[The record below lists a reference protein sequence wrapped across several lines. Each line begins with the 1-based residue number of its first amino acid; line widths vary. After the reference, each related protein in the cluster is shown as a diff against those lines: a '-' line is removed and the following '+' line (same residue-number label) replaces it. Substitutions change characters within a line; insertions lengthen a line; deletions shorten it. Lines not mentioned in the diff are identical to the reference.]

1 MSSAAPYEPIP
12 EPSTARFEAAPP
24 ESDAPSEW
32 VDDVTDEAVDGLADA
47 GQEPARV
54 RANKRRSGAAARPV
68 LTGKAVSVVVAGAI
82 MLLLLAGPIRTF
94 LGQRAQI
101 AELTDRA
108 AAAQAR
114 VDVLTA
120 ESARLQDPAYIQSL
134 VRERLHYVMPG
145 EIGYTVL
152 DPSEAPAPLTPAQ
165 AAAAKLARTPWYE
178 KLWGAMN
185 PSAVKPK
192 PVPTAP
198 RTDAPR

>member
-1 MSSAAPYEPIP
+1 M
-12 EPSTARFEAAPP
+12 
-24 ESDAPSEW
+24 ESDGW
-32 VDDVTDEAVDGLADA
+32 VDAGHEEAVDGLAVDGA
-47 GQEPARV
+47 APTQV
-54 RANKRRSGAAARPV
+54 RSNKRRPAAQVRPA
-68 LTGKAVSVVVAGAI
+68 LTGNLVSVVVAGAI
-82 MLLLLAGPIRTF
+82 LLLLLAGPIRTF

-114 VDVLTA
+114 VDLLTA
-120 ESARLQDPAYIQSL
+120 ESGRLQDPAYIQSL

-165 AAAAKLARTPWYE
+165 AAAAKLVRTPWYE

-185 PSAVKPK
+185 PSAEKPK

-198 RTDAPR
+198 RTNAPR